1 LTVKPFNGSNQILVV
16 VPKILILLAY
26 LFFTE
31 FDPQANKTIAIETFC
46 FIAGMLYLV
55 DEYLFDFEM
64 PNRSHCN

>member
-1 LTVKPFNGSNQILVV
+1 MV